1 METQDLEPIKT
12 KSNNKKILITILFL
26 LVITVVLTILYL
38 YLKYP
43 TTSPINSASY
53 FINRLKQPHA
63 HMQKDVIGF
72 LPYWRLDDTKY
83 LRFDLV
89 SEVIFFS
96 LSADEN
102 GQIIK
107 IVNSETDPGWRWWSS
122 PTIQNLIAKTQ
133 ITGGKFGLTVAM
145 QKNKTLESFLD
156 NPSAQ
161 KTLINNLIRIVQSA
175 KIDALNLDFE
185 YDGKPDDK
193 YKSEFTNFAKELTST
208 FKTRSPQTELSID
221 FFPLSIQKPR
231 LYDVASLTPLFDK
244 VIVMSYD
251 YYSGSS
257 DLAGPVAPIFGHI
270 ASPSAT
276 QTSYSERKNPS
287 GDEANLEQGKENP
300 DPQDGGIYFFDV
312 NTTYSDYLKVVPKE
326 KLIMGVPYYGWDYP
340 VEDNTVALSKVLPQN
355 DQNGY
360 SEVISYGRARTNT
373 DLKPENCQWDDTAK
387 ATWCAYTDSN
397 KIQRKV
403 WLEDNKSIEIKFDFA
418 KTNNLGGIAIWT
430 LGYDKDYPDLWNLIK
445 NYFTK

>member
-12 KSNNKKILITILFL
+12 KSNNKKILITTLFL

-63 HMQKDVIGF
+63 HMQKDVVGF

-89 SEVIFFS
+89 SEVFFFS
-96 LSADEN
+96 LSVDEN

-107 IVNSETDPGWRWWSS
+107 IVDNETDPGWRWWSS
-122 PTIQNLIAKTQ
+122 PAIQNLIAKTQ
-133 ITGGKFGLTVAM
+133 ITGGKFGLTIAM
-145 QKNKTLESFLD
+145 QKNKTLESFLN

-161 KTLINNLIRIVQSA
+161 KTLTSNLIQIVESS
-175 KIDALNLDFE
+175 KIDGLNLDFE
-185 YDGKPDDK
+185 YDGEPDDK
-193 YKSEFTNFAKELTST
+193 YRSQFTNFAKELTST
-208 FKTRSPQTELSID
+208 FRTQSPKTELSID
-221 FFPLSIQKPR
+221 FFPLSIEKPR
-231 LYDVASLTPLFDK
+231 LYDVASLAPLFDK

-257 DLAGPVAPIFGHI
+257 EVAGPVAPIFGYI
-270 ASPSAT
+270 ASPSAD
-276 QTSYSERKNPS
+276 QTS
-287 GDEANLEQGKENP
+287 
-300 DPQDGGIYFFDV
+300 YFFDV
-312 NTTYSDYLKVVPKE
+312 NTTYNDYLKVVPKE

-340 VEDNTVALSKVLPQN
+340 VEDNTVALSKVLSQN

-360 SEVISYGRARTNT
+360 PEVISYGRARTNT
-373 DLKPENCQWDDTAK
+373 DLKMENCQWDDTAK

-397 KIQRKV
+397 KIQREV
-403 WLEDNKSIEIKFDFA
+403 WLEDNRSIEIKFDFA

>member
-12 KSNNKKILITILFL
+12 KSNNKKILITTLFL

-63 HMQKDVIGF
+63 HMQKDVVGF

-89 SEVIFFS
+89 SEVFFFS
-96 LSADEN
+96 LSVDEN

-107 IVNSETDPGWRWWSS
+107 IVDNETDPGWRWWSS
-122 PTIQNLIAKTQ
+122 PAIQNLIAKTQ
-133 ITGGKFGLTVAM
+133 ITGGKFGLTIAM
-145 QKNKTLESFLD
+145 QKNKTLESFLN

-161 KTLINNLIRIVQSA
+161 KTLTSNLIQIVESS
-175 KIDALNLDFE
+175 KIDGLNLDFE
-185 YDGKPDDK
+185 YDGEPDDK
-193 YKSEFTNFAKELTST
+193 YRSEFTNFAKELTST
-208 FKTRSPQTELSID
+208 FRTQSPKTELSID
-221 FFPLSIQKPR
+221 FFPLSIEKPR
-231 LYDVASLTPLFDK
+231 LYDVASLAPLFDK

-257 DLAGPVAPIFGHI
+257 EVAGPVAPIFGYI
-270 ASPSAT
+270 ASPSAD
-276 QTSYSERKNPS
+276 QTS
-287 GDEANLEQGKENP
+287 
-300 DPQDGGIYFFDV
+300 YFFDV
-312 NTTYSDYLKVVPKE
+312 NTTYNDYLKVVPKE

-340 VEDNTVALSKVLPQN
+340 VEDNTTILSKVLPQN

-360 SEVISYGRARTNT
+360 PEVISYGRARTNT
-373 DLKPENCQWDDTAK
+373 NLKAENCQWDDTAK

-397 KIQRKV
+397 KIQREV
-403 WLEDNKSIEIKFDFA
+403 WLEDNRSIEIKFDFA

>member
-12 KSNNKKILITILFL
+12 KSNNKKILITTLFL

-63 HMQKDVIGF
+63 HMQKDVVGF

-89 SEVIFFS
+89 SEVFFFS
-96 LSADEN
+96 LSVDEN

-107 IVNSETDPGWRWWSS
+107 IVDNETDPGWRWWSS
-122 PTIQNLIAKTQ
+122 PAIQNLIAKTQ
-133 ITGGKFGLTVAM
+133 ITGGKFGLTIAM
-145 QKNKTLESFLD
+145 QKNKTLESFLN

-161 KTLINNLIRIVQSA
+161 KTLTSNLIQIVESD
-175 KIDALNLDFE
+175 KIDGLNLDFE
-185 YDGKPDDK
+185 YDGEPDDK

-208 FKTRSPQTELSID
+208 FRTKSPKTELSID
-221 FFPLSIQKPR
+221 FFPLSIEKPR
-231 LYDVASLTPLFDK
+231 LYDVASLAPLFDK

-257 DLAGPVAPIFGHI
+257 EVAGPVAPIFGYI
-270 ASPSAT
+270 ASPSAD
-276 QTSYSERKNPS
+276 QTS
-287 GDEANLEQGKENP
+287 
-300 DPQDGGIYFFDV
+300 YFFDV
-312 NTTYSDYLKVVPKE
+312 NTTYNDYLKVVPKE

-340 VEDNTVALSKVLPQN
+340 VEDNTTILSKVLPQN

-360 SEVISYGRARTNT
+360 PEVISYGRARTNT
-373 DLKPENCQWDDTAK
+373 NLKAENCQWDDTAK

-397 KIQRKV
+397 KIQREV
-403 WLEDNKSIEIKFDFA
+403 WLEDNRSIEIKFDFA

-430 LGYDKDYPDLWNLIK
+430 LGYDRDYPDLWNLIK

>member
-26 LVITVVLTILYL
+26 LVITVVLIILYL

-63 HMQKDVIGF
+63 HMQKDVVGF

-89 SEVIFFS
+89 SEVFFFS
-96 LSADEN
+96 LSVDEN

-107 IVNSETDPGWRWWSS
+107 IVDNETDPGWRWWSS
-122 PTIQNLIAKTQ
+122 PAIQNLIAKTQ
-133 ITGGKFGLTVAM
+133 ITGGKFGLTIAM
-145 QKNKTLESFLD
+145 QKNKTLESFLN

-161 KTLINNLIRIVQSA
+161 KTLTSNLIQIVESD
-175 KIDALNLDFE
+175 KIDGLNLDFE
-185 YDGKPDDK
+185 YDGEPDDK

-208 FKTRSPQTELSID
+208 FRTQSPKTELSID
-221 FFPLSIQKPR
+221 FFPLSIEKPR
-231 LYDVASLTPLFDK
+231 LYDVASLAPLFDK

-257 DLAGPVAPIFGHI
+257 EVAGPVAPIFGYI
-270 ASPSAT
+270 ASPSAD
-276 QTSYSERKNPS
+276 QTS
-287 GDEANLEQGKENP
+287 
-300 DPQDGGIYFFDV
+300 YFFDV
-312 NTTYSDYLKVVPKE
+312 NTTYNDYLKVVPKE

-340 VEDNTVALSKVLPQN
+340 VEDNTTILSKVLPQN

-360 SEVISYGRARTNT
+360 PEVISYGRARTNT
-373 DLKPENCQWDDTAK
+373 NLKAENCQWDDTAK

-397 KIQRKV
+397 KIQREV
-403 WLEDNKSIEIKFDFA
+403 WLEDNRSIEIKFDFA

>member
-1 METQDLEPIKT
+1 MEPPVHSKHHTLIKKALFYIFPT
-12 KSNNKKILITILFL
+12 LFL
-26 LVITVVLTILYL
+26 LLAGIGLYL
-38 YLKYP
+38 HSTYP
-43 TTSPINSASY
+43 TVSPLVSGRYMLSNLGHS
-53 FINRLKQPHA
+53 HA
-63 HMQKDVIGF
+63 QMQKDVVGF
-72 LPYWRLDDTKY
+72 LPYWNLDNSKY
-83 LRFDLV
+83 LHFDLL
-89 SEVIFFS
+89 SEVFFFS
-96 LSADEN
+96 LTADEN

-107 IVNSETDPGWRWWSS
+107 IVNNETDPGWRWWKA

-133 ITGGKFGLTVAM
+133 ITGAKFGLTIAM
-145 QKNKTLESFLD
+145 HKYKTLESFLD

-161 KTLINNLIRIVQSA
+161 KTLISNLIRIVESD
-175 KIDALNLDFE
+175 KIDGLNLDFE

-193 YKSEFTNFAKELTST
+193 YQSEFTNFAKELTST
-208 FKTRSPQTELSID
+208 FRTQSPKTELSID
-221 FFPLSIQKPR
+221 FFPLSIEKPR
-231 LYDVASLTPLFDK
+231 LYDVASLAPIFDK

-257 DLAGPVAPIFGHI
+257 EVAGPVAPIFGYI

-276 QTSYSERKNPS
+276 QKS
-287 GDEANLEQGKENP
+287 
-300 DPQDGGIYFFDV
+300 YFFDV
-312 NTTYSDYLKVVPKE
+312 NTTP
-326 KLIMGVPYYGWDYP
+326 
-340 VEDNTVALSKVLPQN
+340 LSKVLPQN

-373 DLKPENCQWDDTAK
+373 DLKAENCQWNDTAK

-397 KIQRKV
+397 KIQREV

-430 LGYDKDYPDLWNLIK
+430 LGYDRDYPDLWNLIK

>member
-1 METQDLEPIKT
+1 MEPPVHSKHHSLIK
-12 KSNNKKILITILFL
+12 KVFLYIFPVLFL
-26 LVITVVLTILYL
+26 LLASLGLYL
-38 YLKYP
+38 HSTYP
-43 TTSPINSASY
+43 TVSPLVSGQYMLSNLGRS
-53 FINRLKQPHA
+53 HA
-63 HMQKDVIGF
+63 QMQKDVVGF
-72 LPYWRLDDTKY
+72 LPYWNLDNSKY
-83 LRFDLV
+83 LHFDLL
-89 SEVIFFS
+89 SEVFFFS
-96 LSADEN
+96 LTADEN

-107 IVNSETDPGWRWWSS
+107 IVNNETDPGWRWWSS

-133 ITGGKFGLTVAM
+133 ITGGKFGLTIAM
-145 QKNKTLESFLD
+145 HKNKTLESFLD

-161 KTLINNLIRIVQSA
+161 KTLINNLIQIVESN
-175 KIDALNLDFE
+175 KIDGINLDFE

-193 YKSEFTNFAKELTST
+193 YQSKFTNFAKELTST
-208 FKTRSPQTELSID
+208 FRTQSPKTELSID
-221 FFPLSIQKPR
+221 FFPLSIEKPR
-231 LYDVASLTPLFDK
+231 LYDVASLAPLFDK

-257 DLAGPVAPIFGHI
+257 DLAGPVAPIFGYI
-270 ASPSAT
+270 ASPSAD
-276 QTSYSERKNPS
+276 QTS
-287 GDEANLEQGKENP
+287 
-300 DPQDGGIYFFDV
+300 YFFDV
-312 NTTYSDYLKVVPKE
+312 NTTYNDYLKVVPKE

-340 VEDNTVALSKVLPQN
+340 VEDNTTTLSKVLPQN

-360 SEVISYGRARTNT
+360 PEVISYGRARTNT
-373 DLKPENCQWDDTAK
+373 DLKIENCQWDDTAK

-397 KIQRKV
+397 KIQREV

>member
-1 METQDLEPIKT
+1 MEPLVH
-12 KSNNKKILITILFL
+12 SNNHSLIKKAFLFFSILFL
-26 LVITVVLTILYL
+26 LLASISLYL
-38 YLKYP
+38 HFSYP
-43 TTSPINSASY
+43 TTSILVSGQYELSNLGHS
-53 FINRLKQPHA
+53 HA
-63 HMQKDVIGF
+63 QMQKDVVGF
-72 LPYWRLDDTKY
+72 LPYWNLDNSKY
-83 LRFDLV
+83 LHFDLL
-89 SEVIFFS
+89 SEVFFFS

-107 IVNSETDPGWRWWSS
+107 VVNNETDPGWRWWSS

-133 ITGGKFGLTVAM
+133 IAGGKFGLTIAM
-145 QKNKTLESFLD
+145 QKNETLESFLD
-156 NPSAQ
+156 NLPAQ
-161 KTLINNLIRIVQSA
+161 KTLINNLIQIVQTD
-175 KIDALNLDFE
+175 KIDGLNLNFE

-193 YKSEFTNFAKELTST
+193 YRSEFTNFAKELTSS
-208 FKTRSPQTELSID
+208 FKTESPKTELSID
-221 FFPLSIQKPR
+221 FFPLSIGKPR
-231 LYDVASLTPLFDK
+231 LYDVASLAPLFDK

-257 DLAGPVAPIFGHI
+257 DLAGPVAPIFGYI

-276 QTSYSERKNPS
+276 QTSY
-287 GDEANLEQGKENP
+287 
-300 DPQDGGIYFFDV
+300 FFDV
-312 NTTYSDYLKVVPKE
+312 NTTYNDYLKVVPKE

-340 VEDNTVALSKVLPQN
+340 VEDNTIALSKVLPQN

-373 DLKPENCQWDDTAK
+373 DLKAENCQWDDTAK

-397 KIQRKV
+397 KIQREV
-403 WLEDNKSIEIKFDFA
+403 WLEDNKSIGIKFDFA

-445 NYFTK
+445 NHFTK

>member
-12 KSNNKKILITILFL
+12 KSNNKKILITTLFL

-63 HMQKDVIGF
+63 HMQKDVVGF

-89 SEVIFFS
+89 SEVFFFS
-96 LSADEN
+96 LSVDEN

-107 IVNSETDPGWRWWSS
+107 IVDNETDPGWRWWSS
-122 PTIQNLIAKTQ
+122 PAIQNLIAKTQ
-133 ITGGKFGLTVAM
+133 ITGGKFGLTIAM
-145 QKNKTLESFLD
+145 QKNKTLESFLN

-161 KTLINNLIRIVQSA
+161 KTLTSNLIQIVESD
-175 KIDALNLDFE
+175 KIDGLNLDFE
-185 YDGKPDDK
+185 YDGEPDDK

-208 FKTRSPQTELSID
+208 FRTQSPKTELSID
-221 FFPLSIQKPR
+221 FFPLSIEKPR
-231 LYDVASLTPLFDK
+231 LYDVASLAPLFDK

-257 DLAGPVAPIFGHI
+257 EVAGPVAPIFGYI
-270 ASPSAT
+270 ASPSAD
-276 QTSYSERKNPS
+276 QTS
-287 GDEANLEQGKENP
+287 
-300 DPQDGGIYFFDV
+300 YFFDV
-312 NTTYSDYLKVVPKE
+312 NTTYNDYLKVVPKE

-340 VEDNTVALSKVLPQN
+340 VEDNTTILSKVLPQN

-360 SEVISYGRARTNT
+360 PEVISYGRARTNT
-373 DLKPENCQWDDTAK
+373 DLKTENCQWDDTAK

-397 KIQRKV
+397 KIQREV

>member
-12 KSNNKKILITILFL
+12 KSNNKKILITTLFL

-63 HMQKDVIGF
+63 HMQKDVVGF

-89 SEVIFFS
+89 SEVFFFS
-96 LSADEN
+96 LTADEN

-107 IVNSETDPGWRWWSS
+107 IVNNETDPGWRWWSS

-133 ITGGKFGLTVAM
+133 ITGAKFGLTIAM

-161 KTLINNLIRIVQSA
+161 KTLISNLIQIVKSN
-175 KIDALNLDFE
+175 KIDGLNLDFE
-185 YDGKPDDK
+185 YDGEPDDK
-193 YKSEFTNFAKELTST
+193 YQSKFTNFAKELTST
-208 FKTRSPQTELSID
+208 FRTKSPKTELSID
-221 FFPLSIQKPR
+221 FFPLSIEKPR
-231 LYDVASLTPLFDK
+231 LYDVASLAPLFDK

-251 YYSGSS
+251 YYPGSS
-257 DLAGPVAPIFGHI
+257 EVAGPVAPIFGYI
-270 ASPSAT
+270 ANPSAD
-276 QTSYSERKNPS
+276 QTS
-287 GDEANLEQGKENP
+287 
-300 DPQDGGIYFFDV
+300 YFFDV
-312 NTTYSDYLKVVPKE
+312 KTTYNDFQKVVPKE

-340 VEDNTVALSKVLPQN
+340 VEDNTTILSKVLPQN

-360 SEVISYGRARTNT
+360 PEVISYGRARTNT
-373 DLKPENCQWDDTAK
+373 NLKAENCQWDDTAK

-397 KIQRKV
+397 KIQREV
-403 WLEDNKSIEIKFDFA
+403 WLEDNRSIEIKFDFA

>member
-12 KSNNKKILITILFL
+12 KSNNKKILITTLFL

-63 HMQKDVIGF
+63 HMQKDVVGF

-89 SEVIFFS
+89 SEVFFFS
-96 LSADEN
+96 LSVDEN

-107 IVNSETDPGWRWWSS
+107 IVDNETDPGWRWWSS
-122 PTIQNLIAKTQ
+122 PAIQNLIAKTQ
-133 ITGGKFGLTVAM
+133 ITGGKFGLTIAM
-145 QKNKTLESFLD
+145 QKNKTLESFLN

-161 KTLINNLIRIVQSA
+161 KTLTSNLIQIVEPD
-175 KIDALNLDFE
+175 KIDGLNLDFE
-185 YDGKPDDK
+185 YDGEPDDK

-208 FKTRSPQTELSID
+208 FRTQSPKTELSID
-221 FFPLSIQKPR
+221 FFPLSIEKPR
-231 LYDVASLTPLFDK
+231 LYDVASLAPLFDK

-257 DLAGPVAPIFGHI
+257 EVAGPVAPIFGYI

-276 QTSYSERKNPS
+276 QKS
-287 GDEANLEQGKENP
+287 
-300 DPQDGGIYFFDV
+300 YFFDV
-312 NTTYSDYLKVVPKE
+312 NTTYNDYLKVVPKE

-340 VEDNTVALSKVLPQN
+340 VEDNTTPLSKVLPQN

-373 DLKPENCQWDDTAK
+373 DLKAENCQWNDTAK

-397 KIQRKV
+397 KIQREV

-430 LGYDKDYPDLWNLIK
+430 LGYDRDYPDLWNLIK

>member
-12 KSNNKKILITILFL
+12 KSNNKKILITTLFL

-63 HMQKDVIGF
+63 HMQKDVVGF

-89 SEVIFFS
+89 SEVFFFS
-96 LSADEN
+96 LSVDEN

-107 IVNSETDPGWRWWSS
+107 IVDNETDPGWRWWSS
-122 PTIQNLIAKTQ
+122 PAIQNLIAKTQ
-133 ITGGKFGLTVAM
+133 ITGGKFGLTIAM
-145 QKNKTLESFLD
+145 QKNKTLESFLN

-161 KTLINNLIRIVQSA
+161 KTLTSNLIQIVESS
-175 KIDALNLDFE
+175 KIDGLNLDFE
-185 YDGKPDDK
+185 YDGEPDDK

-208 FKTRSPQTELSID
+208 FRTQSPKTELSID
-221 FFPLSIQKPR
+221 FFPLSIEKPR
-231 LYDVASLTPLFDK
+231 LYDVASLAPLFDK

-257 DLAGPVAPIFGHI
+257 EVAGPVAPIFGYI
-270 ASPSAT
+270 ANPSAT
-276 QTSYSERKNPS
+276 QKS
-287 GDEANLEQGKENP
+287 
-300 DPQDGGIYFFDV
+300 YFFDV
-312 NTTYSDYLKVVPKE
+312 NTTYNDYLKVVPKE

-340 VEDNTVALSKVLPQN
+340 VEDNTTILSKVLPQN

-360 SEVISYGRARTNT
+360 PEVISYGRARTNT
-373 DLKPENCQWDDTAK
+373 NLKAENCQWDDTAK

-397 KIQRKV
+397 KIQREV
-403 WLEDNKSIEIKFDFA
+403 WLEDNRSIEIKFDFA

>member
-12 KSNNKKILITILFL
+12 KSNNKKILITVLFL

-89 SEVIFFS
+89 SEVFFFS

-102 GQIIK
+102 GQIVK
-107 IVNSETDPGWRWWSS
+107 VVSNETDPGWRWWSS
-122 PTIQNLIAKTQ
+122 PTIRNLIAKTQ
-133 ITGGKFGLTVAM
+133 ITGGKFGLTIAM
-145 QKNKTLESFLD
+145 HKNKTLESFLD
-156 NPSAQ
+156 NPSVQ
-161 KTLINNLIRIVQSA
+161 KTLIDNLVQIVQSNN
-175 KIDALNLDFE
+175 IDGLNLDFE

-208 FKTRSPQTELSID
+208 LRTKSPKTELSID
-221 FFPLSIQKPR
+221 FFPLSIEKPR
-231 LYDVASLTPLFDK
+231 LYDVASLAPLFDK

-257 DLAGPVAPIFGHI
+257 EVAGPVAPIFGYI
-270 ASPSAT
+270 ANPSAT
-276 QTSYSERKNPS
+276 QTS
-287 GDEANLEQGKENP
+287 
-300 DPQDGGIYFFDV
+300 YFFDV
-312 NTTYSDYLKVVPKE
+312 NTTYNDYLKAVPKE

-360 SEVISYGRARTNT
+360 SEVISYGRARTDT
-373 DLKPENCQWDDTAK
+373 DLKTENCQWDDTAK

-397 KIQRKV
+397 KIQREV
-403 WLEDNKSIEIKFDFA
+403 WLEDNRSIEIKFDFA
-418 KTNNLGGIAIWT
+418 KTNNIGGIAIWT

-445 NYFTK
+445 NRFTK

>member
-12 KSNNKKILITILFL
+12 KSNNKKILITTLFL

-63 HMQKDVIGF
+63 HMQKDVVGF

-89 SEVIFFS
+89 SEVFFFS
-96 LSADEN
+96 LSVDEN

-107 IVNSETDPGWRWWSS
+107 IVDNETDPGWRWWSS
-122 PTIQNLIAKTQ
+122 PAIQNLIAKTQ
-133 ITGGKFGLTVAM
+133 ITGGKFGLTIAM
-145 QKNKTLESFLD
+145 QKNKTLESFLN

-161 KTLINNLIRIVQSA
+161 KTLTSNLIQIVESD
-175 KIDALNLDFE
+175 KIDGLNLDFE
-185 YDGKPDDK
+185 YDGEPDDK

-208 FKTRSPQTELSID
+208 FRTQSPKTELSID
-221 FFPLSIQKPR
+221 FFPLSIEKPR
-231 LYDVASLTPLFDK
+231 LYDVASLAPLFDK

-257 DLAGPVAPIFGHI
+257 EVAGPVAPIFGYI
-270 ASPSAT
+270 ANPSAT
-276 QTSYSERKNPS
+276 QKS
-287 GDEANLEQGKENP
+287 
-300 DPQDGGIYFFDV
+300 YFFDV
-312 NTTYSDYLKVVPKE
+312 NTTYNDYLKVVPKE

-355 DQNGY
+355 DENGY
-360 SEVISYGRARTNT
+360 PEVISYGRARTNT
-373 DLKPENCQWDDTAK
+373 DLKPQNCQWDDTAK
-387 ATWCAYTDSN
+387 ATWCAYTDLN
-397 KIQRKV
+397 KIQREV

-418 KTNNLGGIAIWT
+418 KTHNLGGIAIWT